1 MGHTLDTTLD
11 IPPDRGYGH
20 ELLNLVRDCLSY
32 DPAARP
38 SFEDILERVLQAT
51 QRPHDRSRGM
61 RKPNDPRDDD
71 DSESDDENDRRNGYM
86 PELNGDRY
94 RIDMHLRVIQG
105 EKDEDEDEDD

>member
-1 MGHTLDTTLD
+1 
-11 IPPDRGYGH
+11 
-20 ELLNLVRDCLSY
+20 
-32 DPAARP
+32 
-38 SFEDILERVLQAT
+38 
-51 QRPHDRSRGM
+51 M